1 MNKKNRL
8 ILGVTIVAVLLGSL
22 VYLSQ
27 GGSKVYEVSE
37 AVAARETFSGKS
49 PITVNGTLIPGTDK
63 WDPLNNTLT
72 FKMTDGFTTMDV
84 IYIGDKPN
92 MAAEAVSIQAI
103 VTGQFNNNVFE
114 AFRMLTKCPSKYE
127 GENSFD
133 PVDTQGGFTP

>member
-8 ILGVTIVAVLLGSL
+8 ILGVTIVVVLLGYLL
-22 VYLSQ
+22 VSS
-27 GGSKVYEVSE
+27 GTSKVYEVSE
-37 AVAARETFSGKS
+37 AVADRETFAGKP

-72 FKMTDGFTTMDV
+72 FKMTDGIATMDV
-84 IYIGDKPN
+84 VYIGDKPN

-127 GENSFD
+127 GQNSFN
-133 PVDTQGGFTP
+133 PVDTPGK